1 MRFTNTA
8 ARIHAMEQVVFHMD
22 MDAFYA
28 SIEERE
34 HPDYKGKPLI
44 VGGRDRRGVVATC
57 NYVAREYGV
66 HSAQPMSKALRL
78 CPDAICVSP
87 RIKLYAEISRE
98 IMEILGDYSPTIE
111 PLSLDEAFMDM
122 TGTEEL
128 FGPPVEAAQ
137 AIKDSIR
144 AATELTCSIG
154 IAGNKFLAKFA
165 SDLDK
170 PDGISVIPRGA
181 EAEFIAPY
189 PIRKIWG
196 VGPKSAARLEEL
208 ELYTVGDVAAADIT
222 RLRQELGKTFADH
235 VHTLARGLDAR
246 RVVADRTRKSVGSE
260 RTLSQDVKGRRQVE
274 EVLREQCENVAK
286 TLRKKGFRARGI
298 RVKVRYS
305 ATFSLATRQGPL
317 NEPTDDSRTL
327 FEYARSLLDT
337 LEMGEPIRLVGAA
350 AFDLKDEDEPEQL
363 GLFSKVKRKNE
374 NLERAIDDIEDR
386 LGTAVR
392 RGSQVEAPD

>member
-1 MRFTNTA
+1 MMAQT
-8 ARIHAMEQVVFHMD
+8 VFHMD

-28 SIEERE
+28 SIEERD
-34 HPDYKGKPLI
+34 HPEYRGKPLI
-44 VGGRDRRGVVATC
+44 VGGTSRRGVVATC
-57 NYVAREYGV
+57 NYVAREYGL

-87 RIKLYAEISRE
+87 RIGYYSEISKT
-98 IMEILGDYSPTIE
+98 IMGILKDYSPTIE

-144 AATELTCSIG
+144 EATQLTCSIG
-154 IAGNKFLAKFA
+154 IAPNKFLAKFA

-170 PDGISVIPRGA
+170 PDGITVVPRGG
-181 EAEFIAPY
+181 EAEFIAPF

-196 VGPKSAARLEEL
+196 VGPKSAEKLEEL
-208 ELYTVGDVAAADIT
+208 ELYTIGDVAAADIV
-222 RLRQELGKTFADH
+222 RLRQELGKSFADH
-235 VHTLARGLDAR
+235 VHTLAQGLDAR
-246 RVVADRTRKSVGSE
+246 KVVADRTRKSVGSE
-260 RTLSQDVKGRRQVE
+260 RTLSNDVRGRPGVE
-274 EVLREQCENVAK
+274 PVLREQCENVAK

-317 NEPTDDSRTL
+317 PGPTDDSRTL
-327 FEYARSLLDT
+327 FEHARGLLESLELD
-337 LEMGEPIRLVGAA
+337 EPMRLVGAA
-350 AFDLKDEDEPEQL
+350 AFDLKDPDEPEQL
-363 GLFSKVKRKNE
+363 GLFSAVKRKNE
-374 NLERAIDDIEDR
+374 NLERAIDAIEDR
-386 LGTAVR
+386 VGAAVR
-392 RGSQVEAPD
+392 RGSQVAEND